1 MQRLIDTKTLI
12 LIIVTALAVA
22 LTFVRERSSAPRES
36 ISQKEV
42 REELPLKEITAIVE
56 STFVRMGIAREKI
69 RRVKISVG
77 EVKGVREE
85 VRIQAPKNVEVL
97 KAITTLT
104 DSLHRFSVTLVSTEN
119 LKEKTSS
126 IHLLHDKKV
135 FESIVVSK
143 EIQQKGTTSSVHKKQ
158 KRTPRKTRR

>member
-1 MQRLIDTKTLI
+1 MQKLIDTKTLI
-12 LIIVTALAVA
+12 LIILTALAVA
-22 LTFVRERSSAPRES
+22 LTFIRERPIATRES

-42 REELPLKEITAIVE
+42 REELPLKEIAAIID
-56 STFVRMGIAREKI
+56 STFVRMGVAREKI

-77 EVKGVREE
+77 DVKGVREE

-104 DSLHRFSVTLVSTEN
+104 DSLQRFGVTLVSTEN

-126 IHLLHDKKV
+126 IHLLYDKKV
-135 FESIVVSK
+135 FDSIVISK
-143 EIQQKGTTSSVHKKQ
+143 EIQRKGTTSSASKKQ
-158 KRTPRKTRR
+158 KGRKARR